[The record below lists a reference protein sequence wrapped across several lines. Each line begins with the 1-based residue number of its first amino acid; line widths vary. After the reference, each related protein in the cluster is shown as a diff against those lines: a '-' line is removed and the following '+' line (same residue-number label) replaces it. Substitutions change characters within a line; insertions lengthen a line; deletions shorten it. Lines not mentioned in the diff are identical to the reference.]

1 MGKFN
6 INLDIIEFEELYNY
20 VDLDGSGDVS
30 YNEFFRAF
38 NWKEAG
44 LPQDINPGYFLGVSD
59 EWKKNYMEKYGL
71 KIENVTKVE
80 EKRTQSGEIAKFSK
94 DLTGQVWAHQD
105 FVLLMNQKS

>member
-1 MGKFN
+1 M
-6 INLDIIEFEELYNY
+6 
-20 VDLDGSGDVS
+20 DLDGSGAVS
-30 YNEFFRAF
+30 YNEFFVAF

-71 KIENVTKVE
+71 KIENMTKDE
-80 EKRTQSGEIAKFSK
+80 ASRTPSGEISK
-94 DLTGQVWAHQD
+94 LSMELTGQVWAHQD